1 MINFIVMKNY
11 CKINLSEIR
20 SLLTCIEQTHYTKPL
35 DFLSS
40 ATIGQHVRH
49 ILEFY
54 QCLLDGEKTGTVN
67 YDSRKRNLQL
77 ETDTL
82 FAQQQLDE
90 IVKLL
95 NQLPLTTSVC
105 LEGNYTHEKNEI
117 SIVETTF
124 GRELAYCLEHSIHHQ
139 ALIKIGLKELK
150 LEQLI
155 SENFGVAPATIRYK
169 Q

>member
-1 MINFIVMKNY
+1 MKTY
-11 CKINLSEIR
+11 CENNLKEIR
-20 SLLTCIEQTHYTKPL
+20 SLLNCIEQTHYTKPL

-82 FAQQQLDE
+82 FVQQQLDE

-95 NQLPLTTSVC
+95 NQLPLTTAVC
-105 LEGNYTHEKNEI
+105 LEGNYSHEKNENTSI
-117 SIVETTF
+117 STTF

-169 Q
+169 QEQCVQ